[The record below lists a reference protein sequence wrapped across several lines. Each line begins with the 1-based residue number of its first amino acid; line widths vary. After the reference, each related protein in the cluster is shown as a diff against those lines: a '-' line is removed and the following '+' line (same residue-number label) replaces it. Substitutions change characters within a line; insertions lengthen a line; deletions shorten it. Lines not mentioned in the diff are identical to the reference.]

1 MVMRLVGS
9 GPATT
14 QRTEITMLTGE
25 VVLGD
30 TVRVGSGRIDYKV
43 LRVRMQCGRLVADLA
58 PTGRNV
64 GRTRYR
70 YGVDTAR
77 LNKVKGV

>member
-1 MVMRLVGS
+1 
-9 GPATT
+9 
-14 QRTEITMLTGE
+14 MLTGE

-70 YGVDTAR
+70 YRYGVDTAQ